1 MQFPKQIQLE
11 VVAPPILPGA
21 VGLVQAVG
29 VSAAAQGAD
38 VDLDEW
44 LCVSSSALMTY
55 AFDPKLNRHEASD
68 RHFSADGEW
77 FSNYGVLESLG
88 YFSGWHARDLN
99 GPSTE
104 DLWKLVR
111 YELALGRPL
120 VSQGFGGKGVVLL
133 TGYRDLPGVHE
144 VTVTDGSTTWTF
156 NLQNPP
162 QGDSE
167 VFVNYIITV
176 RQGEPGLT
184 SRSRQIEGVLRWTI
198 DHGFGSKEFFH
209 ETRENYVP
217 GLAGG
222 EVISRLR
229 LEDAEEV
236 EFFKNHVASRR
247 RGREA
252 ASRVLGRWAELLE
265 MSALEDAAKAFGES
279 ALCLD
284 GTMDGYQRALV
295 SETEAFTHL
304 KSIQDRLPPAFG

>member
-11 VVAPPILPGA
+11 VQVPPLLPGA

-29 VSAAAQGAD
+29 VSAEAQGAA

-44 LCVSSSALMTY
+44 LCASSAALMTY
-55 AFDPKLNRHEASD
+55 AFDPKLNRHEATD
-68 RHFSADGEW
+68 RYFSEDGEW

-120 VSQGFGGKGVVLL
+120 VSRGFGGRGVVIL

-144 VTVTDGSTTWTF
+144 VTVTDGATTWTF
-156 NLQNPP
+156 DLRNPP

-167 VFVNYIITV
+167 VFVNYIITI
-176 RQGEPGLT
+176 RQGDLGLT
-184 SRSRQIEGVLRWTI
+184 GRSRQIEGVLRWTI

-217 GLAGG
+217 GLAGT
-222 EVISRLR
+222 EVIAQLA
-229 LEDAEEV
+229 LQDAAEM
-236 EFFKNHVASRR
+236 EFFKNHVAARR
-247 RGREA
+247 KGREA
-252 ASRVLGRWAELLE
+252 ASRVLAQWSVLLE
-265 MSALEDAAKAFGES
+265 MTALQDAAKAFGAS
-279 ALCLD
+279 AECLD
-284 GTMDGYQRALV
+284 GTMEGYKRALAF
-295 SETEAFTHL
+295 ETEAFAHL
-304 KSIQDRLPPAFG
+304 HSIQARLPAAFG